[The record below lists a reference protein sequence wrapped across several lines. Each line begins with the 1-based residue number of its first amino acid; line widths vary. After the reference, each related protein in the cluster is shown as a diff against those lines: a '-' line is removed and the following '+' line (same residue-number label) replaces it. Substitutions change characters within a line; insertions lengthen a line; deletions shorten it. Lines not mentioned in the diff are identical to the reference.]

1 MQSSSTSGPA
11 PVAGAHRCSFVDELE
26 RLAPPSPTSDGIIIA
41 IMDATDP
48 AIVAQVRRGFV
59 QMPLDKVPA
68 LALALNADPEDL
80 VKRWLQDYVEGDS
93 CPLVGVEAAIT
104 PLADDLPTVDPDYN
118 GVLSHRYREATL
130 MSIARVAKAKELTQK
145 QLISQGLVAM
155 GVEMHPADLGVRK
168 PVRRRAMEI

>member
-1 MQSSSTSGPA
+1 M
-11 PVAGAHRCSFVDELE
+11 
-26 RLAPPSPTSDGIIIA
+26 A
-41 IMDATDP
+41 IMEATDP

-80 VKRWLQDYVEGDS
+80 VKRWLQDYVEGDEGS
-93 CPLVGVEAAIT
+93 LLDAEADIT
-104 PLADDLPTVDPDYN
+104 PPADDLPTVDPDFN

-130 MSIARVAKAKELTQK
+130 MSIARVAKAKGLTQK

-155 GVEMHPADLGVRK
+155 GVEIHPADLGARK
-168 PVRRRAMEI
+168 PVRRRMDEV

>member
-1 MQSSSTSGPA
+1 M
-11 PVAGAHRCSFVDELE
+11 
-26 RLAPPSPTSDGIIIA
+26 A

-48 AIVAQVRRGFV
+48 AIVAQVRRGMA

-68 LALALNADPEDL
+68 LALALNADPGDL
-80 VKRWLQDYVEGDS
+80 VERWLHDYVEVGDG
-93 CPLVGVEAAIT
+93 LLLDAEVGVAPRAGG
-104 PLADDLPTVDPDYN
+104 LLLVDPDYN

-130 MSIARVAKAKELTQK
+130 MSIARVAKAKGLTQK

-155 GVEMHPADLGVRK
+155 GVEIHPADLGVRK